1 MENQELKNV
10 MQHIK
15 NHIKKFDEENF
26 EKSSYLN
33 WCAGVTDNPE
43 EKKKMLE
50 KIANVEF
57 FEKWDLGTMQ
67 NAVDIR
73 NKLINE
79 TGLKP
84 FVVEK
89 SIQPNVI
96 KVSELKFNAPA
107 NKKDNFKYVFI
118 FKN

>member
-1 MENQELKNV
+1 MENHELKNV
-10 MQHIK
+10 LQHIK

-33 WCAGVTDNPE
+33 WCAGITDNPE
-43 EKKKMLE
+43 EKKEMLE
-50 KIANVEF
+50 KIAKVEY
-57 FEKWDLGTMQ
+57 FEKWDLGSME
-67 NAVDIR
+67 NAIDLR
-73 NKLINE
+73 NKLISE
-79 TGLKP
+79 MGLKP

-96 KVSELKFNAPA
+96 KVSELKFNAHA
-107 NKKDNFKYVFI
+107 NKKESIKYVFI